1 MKSFLKFTEQKRLNE
16 AARRSLS
23 RITSHMKG
31 GNVGIISAH
40 LGTRTPAE
48 NNKHSAE
55 LEAGLKSRGM
65 TFMKRHGQYQG
76 SSGLEKERSF
86 VVLGKKGGAD
96 PDFHKHLTDLGTHH
110 GQESIL
116 FKPHDSENAHL
127 HYLKANGNTKVGDT
141 YDVGK
146 FHPNHH
152 NPYGHTVM
160 SRPGVD
166 KMDKAGKPKTKA
178 LNKTFAFA
186 PTKEEVYYE
195 YEECEEK

>member
-1 MKSFLKFTEQKRLNE
+1 
-16 AARRSLS
+16 
-23 RITSHMKG
+23 MKG

-48 NNKHSAE
+48 NNKHSSE

-65 TFMKRHGQYQG
+65 TYMKRHGQYQG

-86 VVLGKKGGAD
+86 VVLGKHGSAD
-96 PDFHKHLTDLGTHH
+96 PDLHKHLTDLGTHH
-110 GQESIL
+110 GQESVL

-127 HYLKANGNTKVGDT
+127 HYLKANGTTKVGDT

-152 NPYGHTVM
+152 NPYGHTVL
-160 SRPGVD
+160 SRPGVT
-166 KMDKAGKPKTKA
+166 KKDKAGNVKTKA
-178 LNKTFAFA
+178 ADKTFAFA
-186 PTKEEVYYE
+186 PAKEETIYV
-195 YEECEEK
+195 YEETGSEE